1 MSLPLSTAADSLL
14 KTHYLLVKIAVEFM
28 SRFQA
33 YICCMLLCSCISCA
47 PHALH
52 IQPDWESKPK
62 SVEIEDIPA
71 FAQDPHQCGA
81 TALASVLCWTGIQTS
96 PEELASQVYDPK
108 RKGTLQSS
116 LLSAARRQGRVGFPI
131 RDPDVLFKE
140 LRAGH
145 PVLVLLNKGLWWW
158 PVWHYALVC
167 GYEGPN
173 QKILMAAGKSSKEK
187 IAWSSFYRMWLRA
200 DEWGMLVLPPNDLPA
215 TASAQKWLRAVH
227 GLELAGQYEQALIGY
242 TSALDKWPFE
252 LAAMMGKANS
262 LYALDRLKE
271 AEKTLRRT
279 FKMHPDSGP
288 VLNNLAQVLLEQGK
302 IKAARQAINKALE
315 HGGPYT
321 EAFHETRTEIRSRA
335 QRERP

>member
-1 MSLPLSTAADSLL
+1 MSW
-14 KTHYLLVKIAVEFM
+14 
-28 SRFQA
+28 FQA
-33 YICCMLLCSCISCA
+33 YICCMLLCACLSCA

-62 SVEIEDIPA
+62 SVEIENIPA
-71 FAQDPHQCGA
+71 FAQDTHQCGA
-81 TALASVLCWTGIQTS
+81 TALASILCWTGIQTS
-96 PEELASQVYDPK
+96 PEELACQVYDPK

-131 RDPDVLFKE
+131 HGPDILFKE

-145 PVLVLLNKGLWWW
+145 PVLVLLNKGLSWW
-158 PVWHYALVC
+158 PVWHYAVVC
-167 GYEGPN
+167 GYEGPH
-173 QKILMAAGKSSKEK
+173 QKILMAAGKSSKER
-187 IAWSSFYRMWLRA
+187 IAWSTFHRMWLRA
-200 DEWGMLVLPPNDLPA
+200 DAWGMLVLLPNDLPA
-215 TASAQKWLRAVH
+215 TASAREWLRAVH

-242 TSALDKWPFE
+242 ASALEKWPFQ

-302 IKAARQAINKALE
+302 IKAARQAINKALKL
-315 HGGPYT
+315 GGPYT
-321 EAFHETRTEIRSRA
+321 EVFQETRTEILSRA
-335 QRERP
+335 QREKP